1 MADEMNQEVSQF
13 ALEQERPQKSELE
26 SIQERISQ
34 FTIPVTP
41 SSAQTIQSVME
52 MGLAKGNFKLSDL
65 DALVALREETGKGLI
80 DYQTQ
85 VTNAQRRLAQL
96 QEEETARVVS
106 EREAQQKLLND
117 KLIEERQGRKNAE
130 QEIRLLKAQIE
141 ALSGVQGNVTSAP
154 TQGVQTS
161 APVVSGGDAPNVTG
175 ETKPVVEEPK
185 KPSKPSP
192 AFAMARALNPV
203 DTKEDRQTVQDEI
216 IEELGDEDY
225 EEPTPIPTHPA
236 DGGWDKPISQ
246 DKDFVEKVEETK
258 QSFKEW
264 NDSQKEEVEEREEVE
279 IDVPEDAKGI
289 EDFYQEVEK
298 VDNEFD
304 LDHAPSKGAI
314 FPVTDGNAPNVK
326 KEIKTYDSVEDLQ
339 AAVDEK
345 NQQQEEEYEEVTI
358 PSESE
363 LKSMTKVEIAKQAST
378 LGFDSV
384 KTSLTKEK
392 MIDNFLSETES
403 FIEDLKESGDFVSAT
418 EGEDDDDT
426 TVRDGG
432 YF

>member
-13 ALEQERPQKSELE
+13 ALEQERPQKTELE
-26 SIQERISQ
+26 QIQERISQ
-34 FTIPVTP
+34 YTIPVTP

-65 DALVALREETGKGLI
+65 DALVAVREETAKGLI

-85 VTNAQRRLAQL
+85 VSNAQRRLAQL
-96 QEEETARVVS
+96 QEDETARVVA
-106 EREAQQKLLND
+106 EREAQQKLIND
-117 KLIEERQGRKNAE
+117 KLIEERQSRKNAE

-161 APVVSGGDAPNVTG
+161 TPVVSGGDAPNLTG
-175 ETKPVVEEPK
+175 ETKPVAEEPK

-225 EEPTPIPTHPA
+225 EEP
-236 DGGWDKPISQ
+236 KPISQ

-264 NDSQKEEVEEREEVE
+264 NDNQKEEVAEREIT

-289 EDFYQEVEK
+289 EDFYQEVDK
-298 VDNEFD
+298 VDNDFD
-304 LDHAPSKGAI
+304 LDRAPSKGTV
-314 FPVTDGNAPNVK
+314 FPVTAGNAPSVT
-326 KEIKTYDSVEDLQ
+326 KEIKSYESVEDLQ

-345 NQQQEEEYEEVTI
+345 NQQQEEDYEEVTI

-363 LKSMTKVEIAKQAST
+363 LKGMTKAEIAKQASA
-378 LGFDSV
+378 LGFESV
-384 KTSLTKEK
+384 TTSSTKDK
-392 MIDNFLSETES
+392 MIENFLSETES
-403 FIEDLKESGDFVSAT
+403 FIEDLKESGEFVSASD
-418 EGEDDDDT
+418 GEQDDET
-426 TVRDGG
+426 IRDGG

>member
-1 MADEMNQEVSQF
+1 MADEMKKEVSQF

-26 SIQERISQ
+26 TIQERISQ

-65 DALVALREETGKGLI
+65 DALVTLREETAKGLI

-85 VTNAQRRLAQL
+85 VSNAQRRLAQL
-96 QEEETARVVS
+96 QEEETAKVVA
-106 EREAQQKLLND
+106 EREAAQKVIND
-117 KLIEERQGRKNAE
+117 KLIEERQSRKNAE

-175 ETKPVVEEPK
+175 ESKPVVEEPK

-225 EEPTPIPTHPA
+225 EEP
-236 DGGWDKPISQ
+236 ISQ

-264 NDSQKEEVEEREEVE
+264 NDSQKEEVEKREEVE
-279 IDVPEDAKGI
+279 IEVPEDAKGV
-289 EDFYQEVEK
+289 DAFYQEVEK
-298 VDNEFD
+298 VDNDFD
-304 LDHAPSKGAI
+304 LDHAPSKGSI

-345 NQQQEEEYEEVTI
+345 NQQQEEDYEEVTI

-363 LKSMTKVEIAKQAST
+363 LKGMTKAEIAKQAST
-378 LGFDSV
+378 LGFKSV
-384 KTSLTKEK
+384 TTSTTKDK
-392 MIDNFLSETES
+392 MIDNFLSETEA
-403 FIEDLKESGDFVSAT
+403 FINDLKESGEFVSASD
-418 EGEDDDDT
+418 GEENDET
-426 TVRDGG
+426 IRDGG